1 MSKSIDW
8 SDVTDLKR
16 RPHSYLFATALREDS
31 NLAMDWL
38 WLASLLEDEQ
48 ERQYCLQRAHYI
60 DPACVVVHTQP
71 GFATRFK
78 IMIQTALKRQ
88 TAANERSEEQL
99 PANL

>member
-1 MSKSIDW
+1 MFDPVDW
-8 SDVTDLKR
+8 RHVADPKR
-16 RPHSYLFATALREDS
+16 HAPSYLFALALREDS

-48 ERQYCLQRAHYI
+48 ERQYCLHRAHYI

-71 GFATRFK
+71 GFIRRFRT
-78 IMIQTALKRQ
+78 MIQTGLKRQ
-88 TAANERSEEQL
+88 TTANERSEEQL